1 MNNVRYQRLILE
13 SGGNAVTLRFH
24 DRLTVIA
31 GLGAQE
37 RDGLVGEIIGGL
49 AGTRQGTHL
58 EILDDTSRR
67 LAVLRNRGREHRVV
81 DLETGTEVTGEFAR
95 PDGNVDL
102 LGWLGFTHDSFRR
115 RTRLTAA
122 DMAAAGQG
130 DAAVARL
137 ARVDQAQLWAAA
149 DRVQE
154 TEILLHRE
162 AEAAGAAP
170 EDVPLI
176 EEIEQ
181 RHEVFEAAQQKLD
194 TIRHYGIFVGG
205 ACVLGAIPLV
215 LMDHPASFA
224 FLAIAIATTI
234 VSIFYRRR
242 MEKARKAELRALE
255 EAGATSYIGF
265 QLQRVNVLMGHEN
278 RRRVLAHAAAENR
291 EAVEA
296 WRALAGEIGVDWAFA
311 NRAKI
316 EAEWQRLEA
325 MHRKQVLVADTGLA
339 GVEPADL
346 AQAFISRMNDLRHA
360 AAPGES
366 LPIILD
372 EPLAG
377 LGPSVKQWMLELIG
391 RSAGMPQVVY
401 LTNDPDVAAWARMEA
416 VSGEVGIIEPTPEH
430 EDTSITL

>member
-1 MNNVRYQRLILE
+1 MKYQRLILE

-31 GLGAQE
+31 GLGPQE
-37 RDGLVGEIIGGL
+37 RDGLLGEIIGGL

-58 EILDDTSRR
+58 EILDDSGRR
-67 LAVLRNRGREHRVV
+67 LAVLRNPGREHRVV
-81 DLETGTEVTGEFAR
+81 DLETGNEITGEFAR
-95 PDGNVDL
+95 PGGGVDL

-130 DAAVARL
+130 DAAIARL
-137 ARVDQAQLWAAA
+137 ARADQSQLWAAA

-154 TEILLHRE
+154 TQAFLHRE

-170 EDVPLI
+170 EDAPLI
-176 EEIEQ
+176 EEIEH
-181 RHEVFEAAQQKLD
+181 RHEIFEAAQQKLE

-205 ACVLGAIPLV
+205 ACVLGAVPLV
-215 LMDHPASFA
+215 IMGHPASLA
-224 FLAIAIATTI
+224 FLAVAICTT
-234 VSIFYRRR
+234 VLSIFYRRR
-242 MEKARKAELRALE
+242 MEKARKAEQRALE
-255 EAGATSYIGF
+255 EAGATNYIGF

-278 RRRVLAHAAAENR
+278 RRRVVAHAAAEHR
-291 EAVEA
+291 EALEA

-311 NRAKI
+311 NRAKV
-316 EAEWQRLEA
+316 EAEWHHLQSLQ
-325 MHRKQVLVADTGLA
+325 RKQVLVANTGLA

-346 AQAFISRMNDLRHA
+346 AQAFITRMNDLRQA

-366 LPIILD
+366 LPLILD

-377 LGPSVKQWMLELIG
+377 LGPSVKQWMLELVG

-401 LTNDPDVAAWARMEA
+401 LTNDPDVAAWARMES

-430 EDTSITL
+430 EDTTISL

>member
-1 MNNVRYQRLILE
+1 MRYQRLILE

-31 GLGAQE
+31 GLGPQE
-37 RDGLVGEIIGGL
+37 REGLLGEIIGGL
-49 AGTRQGTHL
+49 SGSRQGTHL
-58 EILDDTSRR
+58 EILDDSGRR
-67 LAVLRNRGREHRVV
+67 LAVLRNPGRDHRVV
-81 DLETGTEVTGEFAR
+81 DLETGAEVTGEFAR
-95 PDGNVDL
+95 PDGHVDV

-130 DAAVARL
+130 DAAIARL
-137 ARVDQAQLWAAA
+137 ARADQAQLWAAA

-154 TEILLHRE
+154 TQAFLHRE
-162 AEAAGAAP
+162 AEAAGATP
-170 EDVPLI
+170 EDAPLI

-181 RHEVFEAAQQKLD
+181 RHEVFEAAQQKLE

-205 ACVLGAIPLV
+205 ACVLGAVPLV
-215 LMDHPASFA
+215 IMGHPASLA
-224 FLAIAIATTI
+224 FLTVAICTT
-234 VSIFYRRR
+234 VLSIFYRRR
-242 MEKARKAELRALE
+242 MEKARKAEQSALE
-255 EAGATSYIGF
+255 EAGATNYIGF

-278 RRRVLAHAAAENR
+278 RRRVLAHAATEHR
-291 EAVEA
+291 EAMEA
-296 WRALAGEIGVDWAFA
+296 WRALAGEISVDWALA
-311 NRAKI
+311 NRSKV
-316 EAEWQRLEA
+316 EAEWHHLESL
-325 MHRKQVLVADTGLA
+325 HRKQVLVANTGLA

-346 AQAFISRMNDLRHA
+346 AQAFISRMNELRHA

-366 LPIILD
+366 LPVVLD

-377 LGPSVKQWMLELIG
+377 LGPSVKQWMLELVG

-430 EDTSITL
+430 EDSSITL

>member
-1 MNNVRYQRLILE
+1 MRYQRLILE

-31 GLGAQE
+31 GLGSQE
-37 RDGLVGEIIGGL
+37 RDGLLGELIGGL

-58 EILDDTSRR
+58 ELLDDDGRR
-67 LAVLRNRGREHRVV
+67 LAVLRNPGREHRVV
-81 DLETGTEVTGEFAR
+81 DLETGAEVTREFSR
-95 PDGNVDL
+95 PDGHVDL

-137 ARVDQAQLWAAA
+137 ARVEQAQLWAAA
-149 DRVQE
+149 ERVQE
-154 TEILLHRE
+154 KEIALHRE
-162 AEAAGAAP
+162 ADAAGAAP
-170 EDVPLI
+170 EDAPLI
-176 EEIEQ
+176 EEIEH
-181 RHEVFEAAQQKLD
+181 RHEIFEAAQTKLD

-205 ACVLGAIPLV
+205 ACVLGAVPLV
-215 LMDHPASFA
+215 VMDHPASLA
-224 FLAIAIATTI
+224 FLAVAVVTTML
-234 VSIFYRRR
+234 SILYRRR
-242 MEKARKAELRALE
+242 MEKARKAELHALE

-265 QLQRVNVLMGHEN
+265 QLQRVNVLMGHETK
-278 RRRVLAHAAAENR
+278 RRVLAHAAAEHR
-291 EAVEA
+291 EALEA
-296 WRALAGEIGVDWAFA
+296 WRGLAGEIGVDWAFA
-311 NRAKI
+311 NRPKI
-316 EAEWQRLEA
+316 EAEWQRLQSL
-325 MHRKQVLVADTGLA
+325 HTKSRLISTGLT

-346 AQAFISRMNDLRHA
+346 AQALLARMSELRHA

-401 LTNDPDVAAWARMEA
+401 LTDDPDVAAWARMEA

-430 EDTSITL
+430 EEHPVSF